1 MSSGQEVQK
10 NSSIK
15 TLIPMWDEENQL
27 LKHNSRIINHNPI
40 NLPKN
45 HIVTKL
51 LSRMYTR
58 TEFDNSQGK
67 KIDLEYMGK
76 TIIQE
81 RSLQMHL
88 LKNHSS
94 KWRNGKNSFID
105 WRKSYYLDPN
115 WNWCPRDILWK
126 KKSPIRT
133 KIVWQKHLPLFEL
146 I

>member
-1 MSSGQEVQK
+1 
-10 NSSIK
+10 
-15 TLIPMWDEENQL
+15 MWDEENQL
-27 LKHNSRIINHNPI
+27 LKHNSRIFNHNPI
-40 NLPKN
+40 ILPKN

-94 KWRNGKNSFID
+94 K
-105 WRKSYYLDPN
+105 
-115 WNWCPRDILWK
+115 
-126 KKSPIRT
+126 
-133 KIVWQKHLPLFEL
+133 
-146 I
+146 